1 MWNLYQLQAATGTR
15 ASSLVDIPE
24 WTKRLMGFSDP
35 WTALQFDMAV
45 SWFGHYVEA
54 KLNDYDDK
62 THQPRFSLQELL
74 STREE
79 NTNSF
84 LEMLEAQG
92 MVITRD

>member
-1 MWNLYQLQAATGTR
+1 MWNLYQLQIATGTR
-15 ASSLVDIPE
+15 ASKLIGIPK

-54 KLNDYDDK
+54 KLNEFDDK

-74 STREE
+74 NTREE
-79 NTNSF
+79 NTNAF
-84 LEMLEAQG
+84 LSMLRNQG
-92 MVITRD
+92 MVVKRD